1 MGCLWISVCF
11 EFNGIQRYPPLYLFQ
26 KKTVVIMNATN
37 ITGNPLVSEV
47 SSNVINYFGTLPQ
60 QVMQGNAVAIM
71 ISLLIFFV
79 LILILNAISA
89 LLLSFMKRTIL
100 FLIIILVIYDF
111 FPRYMELVKTQGW
124 QFSTIII
131 GITAATASIF
141 GFYIAS
147 RSFVMSAKAHL
158 LKLADRIKQR
168 QTPDAVVLEK
178 ERQIEQYKQ
187 QENIK
192 EMFSKE
198 ALHNEKSLLS
208 VLVYLI
214 VAQFGVFSSPT
225 LSSPNVQV
233 GIMFF
238 SIFIVG
244 IIIFVKSSYKNLQ
257 TAVTYFG
264 VTFIIGLLLSFAL
277 GILWGK
283 NTLPELLSPNFFTS
297 DSLVAMITGM
307 GVSLFA
313 GSKG

>member
-1 MGCLWISVCF
+1 MV
-11 EFNGIQRYPPLYLFQ
+11 
-26 KKTVVIMNATN
+26 NATN
-37 ITGNPLVSEV
+37 ITGNPLVTEV
-47 SSNVINYFGTLPQ
+47 SYNMMNYFGTLLQ

-71 ISLLIFFV
+71 IALLIFFV
-79 LILILNAISA
+79 LILILNAISK

-111 FPRYMELVKTQGW
+111 FPRYIELVELQGW

-131 GITAATASIF
+131 GITATTASIF

-147 RSFVMSAKAHL
+147 RSFVMSAKSHF
-158 LKLADRIKQR
+158 LKLADKVRQKQ
-168 QTPDAVVLEK
+168 DVHGVVLEK
-178 ERQIEQYKQ
+178 ERKIEEYRQ

-225 LSSPNVQV
+225 LSAPNVQV
-233 GIMFF
+233 GIIFF

-244 IIIFVKSSYKNLQ
+244 IIIFMKSSYKNLQ

-264 VTFIIGLLLSFAL
+264 VTFLVGLLLSFAL

-283 NTLPELLSPNFFTS
+283 NTLPELLSTNFFTS

-307 GVSLFA
+307 GFSLFA

>member
-1 MGCLWISVCF
+1 MANV
-11 EFNGIQRYPPLYLFQ
+11 
-26 KKTVVIMNATN
+26 TN
-37 ITGNPLVSEV
+37 ITGNPLVTEV
-47 SSNVINYFGTLPQ
+47 SYNMMNYFGTLPQ

-79 LILILNAISA
+79 LILIINAISA
-89 LLLSFMKRTIL
+89 FLLSFMKRTIL

-111 FPRYMELVKTQGW
+111 FPRYIELVRLQGW

-131 GITAATASIF
+131 GITATAASIF

-147 RSFVMSAKAHL
+147 RSFVMSAKSHF
-158 LKLADRIKQR
+158 LKLADKVRQKQ
-168 QTPDAVVLEK
+168 DVHGVVLEK
-178 ERQIEQYKQ
+178 ERKIEGYRQ

-225 LSSPNVQV
+225 LSAPNVQV
-233 GIMFF
+233 GIIFF

-244 IIIFVKSSYKNLQ
+244 IIIFMKSSYKNLQ
-257 TAVTYFG
+257 TSVTYFS
-264 VTFIIGLLLSFAL
+264 VTFLVGLLLSFAL

-283 NTLPELLSPNFFTS
+283 NTLPELLSANFFTS

-307 GVSLFA
+307 GFSLFA

>member
-1 MGCLWISVCF
+1 MV
-11 EFNGIQRYPPLYLFQ
+11 
-26 KKTVVIMNATN
+26 NATN
-37 ITGNPLVSEV
+37 VTGNSLVTEV
-47 SSNVINYFGTLPQ
+47 SYNMMNYFGTLPQ

-71 ISLLIFFV
+71 IALLIFFV
-79 LILILNAISA
+79 LILILNAISK
-89 LLLSFMKRTIL
+89 LLLSFMKRTVL

-111 FPRYMELVKTQGW
+111 FPRYMELVKLQGW

-131 GITAATASIF
+131 GITATTASIF

-147 RSFVMSAKAHL
+147 RSFVMSAKTHF
-158 LKLADRIKQR
+158 LKLADKLKHKQG
-168 QTPDAVVLEK
+168 TDTVVLEK
-178 ERQIEQYKQ
+178 ERKIEEYRQ

-225 LSSPNVQV
+225 LSAPNVQV
-233 GIMFF
+233 GMIFF

-244 IIIFVKSSYKNLQ
+244 IIIFMKSSYKNLQ
-257 TAVTYFG
+257 TSVTYFS
-264 VTFIIGLLLSFAL
+264 VTFLVALLLSFAL

-283 NTLPELLSPNFFTS
+283 NTLPELLSANFFTS

-307 GVSLFA
+307 GFSLFA

>member
-1 MGCLWISVCF
+1 MV
-11 EFNGIQRYPPLYLFQ
+11 
-26 KKTVVIMNATN
+26 NATN
-37 ITGNPLVSEV
+37 VTGNPLVTEV
-47 SSNVINYFGTLPQ
+47 SYNMMNYFGTLPE

-79 LILILNAISA
+79 LILIINAISA
-89 LLLSFMKRTIL
+89 FLLSFMKRTVL

-111 FPRYMELVKTQGW
+111 FPRYMELVKLQGW

-131 GITAATASIF
+131 GITATAASIF

-147 RSFVMSAKAHL
+147 RSFVMSAKSHF
-158 LKLADRIKQR
+158 LKLADKVRQKQ
-168 QTPDAVVLEK
+168 DVHGVVLEK
-178 ERQIEQYKQ
+178 ERKIEEYRQ
-187 QENIK
+187 QENIR

-225 LSSPNVQV
+225 LSAPNVQV
-233 GIMFF
+233 GMIFF
-238 SIFIVG
+238 TIFIIG
-244 IIIFVKSSYKNLQ
+244 ITIFMKSSYKNLQ

-264 VTFIIGLLLSFAL
+264 VTFLVGLLLSFAL

-283 NTLPELLSPNFFTS
+283 NTLPELLSANFFTS

-307 GVSLFA
+307 GFSLFA

>member
-1 MGCLWISVCF
+1 MANV
-11 EFNGIQRYPPLYLFQ
+11 
-26 KKTVVIMNATN
+26 TN
-37 ITGNPLVSEV
+37 ITGNPLVTEV
-47 SSNVINYFGTLPQ
+47 SYNMMNYFGTLPQ

-79 LILILNAISA
+79 LILIINAISA
-89 LLLSFMKRTIL
+89 FLLSFMKRTIL

-111 FPRYMELVKTQGW
+111 FPRYIELVRLQGW

-131 GITAATASIF
+131 GITATAASIF

-147 RSFVMSAKAHL
+147 RSFVMSAKSHF
-158 LKLADRIKQR
+158 LKLADKVRQKQ
-168 QTPDAVVLEK
+168 DVHGVVLEK
-178 ERQIEQYKQ
+178 ERKIEGYRQ

-225 LSSPNVQV
+225 LSAPNVQV
-233 GIMFF
+233 GIIFF

-244 IIIFVKSSYKNLQ
+244 IIIFMKSSYKNLQ
-257 TAVTYFG
+257 TSVTYFS
-264 VTFIIGLLLSFAL
+264 VTFLVGLLLSFAL

-283 NTLPELLSPNFFTS
+283 NTLPELLSTNFFTS

-307 GVSLFA
+307 GFSLFA

>member
-1 MGCLWISVCF
+1 MANV
-11 EFNGIQRYPPLYLFQ
+11 
-26 KKTVVIMNATN
+26 TN
-37 ITGNPLVSEV
+37 ITGNPLVTEV
-47 SSNVINYFGTLPQ
+47 SYNMMNYFGTLPQ

-79 LILILNAISA
+79 LILIINAISA
-89 LLLSFMKRTIL
+89 FLLSFMKRTIL

-111 FPRYMELVKTQGW
+111 FPRYIELVRLQGW

-131 GITAATASIF
+131 GITATAASIF

-147 RSFVMSAKAHL
+147 RSFVMSAKSHF
-158 LKLADRIKQR
+158 LKLADKVRQKQ
-168 QTPDAVVLEK
+168 DVHGVVLEK
-178 ERQIEQYKQ
+178 ERKIEGYRQ

-225 LSSPNVQV
+225 LSAPNVQV
-233 GIMFF
+233 GIIFF

-244 IIIFVKSSYKNLQ
+244 IIIFMKSSYKNLQ
-257 TAVTYFG
+257 TSVTYFG
-264 VTFIIGLLLSFAL
+264 VTFLVGLLLSFAL

-283 NTLPELLSPNFFTS
+283 NTLPELLSANFFTS

-307 GVSLFA
+307 GFSLFA

>member
-1 MGCLWISVCF
+1 MV
-11 EFNGIQRYPPLYLFQ
+11 
-26 KKTVVIMNATN
+26 NATN
-37 ITGNPLVSEV
+37 VTGNPLVTEV
-47 SSNVINYFGTLPQ
+47 SYNIMNYFGTLPQ

-79 LILILNAISA
+79 LILIINAISA
-89 LLLSFMKRTIL
+89 FLLSFMKRTIL
-100 FLIIILVIYDF
+100 FIIILLVIYDF
-111 FPRYMELVKTQGW
+111 FPRYMELVKLQGW
-124 QFSTIII
+124 GFSTILI
-131 GITAATASIF
+131 GITAVCASIV

-147 RSFVMSAKAHL
+147 RSFVISAKAHIITL
-158 LKLADRIKQR
+158 TDKIKHKKSID
-168 QTPDAVVLEK
+168 TVVLEK
-178 ERQIEQYKQ
+178 ERKIEQIQ

-225 LSSPNVQV
+225 LSAPNVQV
-233 GIMFF
+233 GMIFF
-238 SIFIVG
+238 TIFIIG
-244 IIIFVKSSYKNLQ
+244 ITIFMKSSYKNLQ

-264 VTFIIGLLLSFAL
+264 VTFLVGLLLSFAL

-283 NTLPELLSPNFFTS
+283 NTLPELLSANFFTS

-307 GVSLFA
+307 GFSLFA